1 MTRGSYLTCPDIR
14 RALEDHGWNIPADD
28 APRLPY
34 DPALWIAEDR
44 LLRHFGIES
53 AAMTVAGF
61 QPARIGRWRLS
72 DIEVYR
78 EMVGHESGMNFEQ
91 FYDRF
96 IGDIRGV

>member
-1 MTRGSYLTCPDIR
+1 
-14 RALEDHGWNIPADD
+14 
-28 APRLPY
+28 
-34 DPALWIAEDR
+34 
-44 LLRHFGIES
+44 
-53 AAMTVAGF
+53 MTVAGF